1 MAGTDTASTTMEWAM
16 SLLLNHPDAMKK
28 VRAEIDAKIGHDRVL
43 NEQDLP
49 KLNYLQNVITEALRL
64 HPPVPLLVPR
74 EASEDCV
81 VGGFDVPRGTMLV
94 INAWAIHRDPGLWE
108 DPTEFKP
115 ERFEGWNGEGGEGYK
130 VVPFG
135 AGRRGCPGDVLAKRF
150 IGLALGTLV
159 QSFEWQRISEEKVD
173 MTEGLGLTMPRVN
186 PLEAL
191 CTPRPVIYK
200 EASM

>member
-1 MAGTDTASTTMEWAM
+1 MHGPFIGTPGCGRT
-16 SLLLNHPDAMKK
+16 
-28 VRAEIDAKIGHDRVL
+28 
-43 NEQDLP
+43 Q
-49 KLNYLQNVITEALRL
+49 QNL
-64 HPPVPLLVPR
+64 
-74 EASEDCV
+74 S
-81 VGGFDVPRGTMLV
+81 PRGL
-94 INAWAIHRDPGLWE
+94 RDGTVE
-108 DPTEFKP
+108 
-115 ERFEGWNGEGGEGYK
+115 